1 MFTGFTYPTGF
12 LTALLQ
18 TCARKTGEA
27 IDALGWEFNVI
38 PQEESGIGQYPKDGA
53 YMKGMFLE
61 GAKWDY
67 EHGYLAEP
75 NPMELF
81 SPMPIVH
88 FKPAMAKKKPPR
100 GTYQCPCYMYPIRS
114 GTRERPSYVLNVNL
128 KSGQQSNEYWI
139 KRGTALLL
147 SLAE

>member
-1 MFTGFTYPTGF
+1 MREKPGRPST
-12 LTALLQ
+12 LWD
-18 TCARKTGEA
+18 E
-27 IDALGWEFNVI
+27 EFNVI
-38 PQEESGIGQYPKDGA
+38 PQESGNWAISKRWRLYERHV
-53 YMKGMFLE
+53 LE

-81 SPMPIVH
+81 SPMPIIH

-128 KSGQQSNEYWI
+128 KGGQQSNEYWI
-139 KRGTALLL
+139 KEELLY
-147 SLAE
+147 SLVWQNKVKKYMDDNNFFFHINN